1 MLFARVYFPLA
12 LGYSIS
18 YFFRNA
24 NAIIEGDLV
33 RELGLGPADL
43 GLLTSVYFISFA
55 AFQLPLGF
63 CLTVTVR
70 GVRKQL
76 CYCLRLLEH

>member
-1 MLFARVYFPLA
+1 MFFLRIYLPLA
-12 LGYSIS
+12 LGYAVS
-18 YFFRNA
+18 YFFRNI

-55 AFQLPLGF
+55 AF
-63 CLTVTVR
+63 
-70 GVRKQL
+70 
-76 CYCLRLLEH
+76 LLNQIAYSLLKNILI